1 MLAAEDA
8 KILGNE
14 AFAFKKYD
22 DAIAFYTK
30 AIELNPD
37 CAIYYSNRSASQALK
52 LNWKDALEDA
62 TTCIAKDPSFGKG
75 YLRLGSAQIALGNV
89 TEAES
94 ALKDAERFFPDNPI
108 THDLRDEVNKAK
120 RRNLVLMKS
129 LRGENAGRGV
139 FANKSFKQGQYV
151 CFYDGKDVEF
161 SKLKK
166 SNFTYSIAH
175 LRKKGY
181 VRLGFP
187 EPKSEDGVGQLINDF
202 CAFELNDTHRFG
214 VFKIFTITNT
224 APLIEEYNTRSV
236 NNQNVVMNDDFRLVA
251 TRDIMAGEELCFHYG
266 IDYWLTKLLHETDEP
281 FTRLYCMLLL
291 KYIQYFESK
300 YWLNGIPCDPTFIL
314 HSISIIPNGDIM
326 QYLNL
331 VGKSPAEQLKALIRI
346 VS

>member
-1 MLAAEDA
+1 MATAEHA
-8 KILGNE
+8 KSLGNE
-14 AFAFKKYD
+14 AFAFQKYD

-37 CAIYYSNRSASQALK
+37 CAIYYSNRSVTQALK

-62 TTCIAKDPSFGKG
+62 LTCIAKDPSFGKG

-89 TEAES
+89 AEAES
-94 ALKDAERFFPDNPI
+94 ALKNAERFFPDNPI
-108 THDLRDEVNKAK
+108 TYDLRDEVNKAK
-120 RRNLVLMKS
+120 SRNLVLMKS

-139 FANKSFKQGQYV
+139 FANKSFKKGQYV
-151 CFYDGKDVEF
+151 CFYDGEDVEF
-161 SKLKK
+161 SKLNK

-187 EPKSEDGVGQLINDF
+187 EPKCEDGVGQLINDF
-202 CAFELNDTHRFG
+202 CAFELNDSLRFG
-214 VFKIFTITNT
+214 IFGVFTITNT

-281 FTRLYCMLLL
+281 LTCLYGMLLL
-291 KYIQYFESK
+291 KYIQYFDNK
-300 YWLNGIPCDPTFIL
+300 YWLYGIPCDPTFIL
-314 HSISIIPNGDIM
+314 HSISIIPNGEIL

-331 VGKSPAEQLKALIRI
+331 VGKPPAHQLKALIHI